1 MVAFF
6 EGRRVHPGVP
16 NIEFGGQGVASR
28 SIKPCMR
35 GRLFFSEEP
44 KGKENACAVCV
55 CALYH
60 RDCESCPRLGGMYTC
75 RWNTTCNTTRNTQ
88 EMLKKLRYSSS
99 VAIWPP
105 GQPSKQFCCSDF
117 EEIGRKE
124 GYLSFFN
131 ISCVLRVVLH
141 VGLHLCC
148 KSCCICVAC
157 RVACVLHVVLHV
169 HPHARVTKTRLF
181 LTCWPRCCC
190 CPCCCCCCAMM
201 PWQWLVQYRVLQ
213 KTHRH
218 QQVRLQH
225 PLHPPIQCWST
236 W

>member
-1 MVAFF
+1 M
-6 EGRRVHPGVP
+6 
-16 NIEFGGQGVASR
+16 
-28 SIKPCMR
+28 
-35 GRLFFSEEP
+35 
-44 KGKENACAVCV
+44 CV

-75 RWNTTCNTTRNTQ
+75 RWNTTCNATRNTQ

-124 GYLSFFN
+124 EYLSFFN

-157 RVACVLHVVLHV
+157 RVAFCVACRVACASPCTGHENKIVLDMLATLLLL
-169 HPHARVTKTRLF
+169 PLLLLLLRNDA
-181 LTCWPRCCC
+181 LTVASTIPGSSKNTSTSTSTIAA
-190 CPCCCCCCAMM
+190 PPA
-201 PWQWLVQYRVLQ
+201 
-213 KTHRH
+213 
-218 QQVRLQH
+218 
-225 PLHPPIQCWST
+225 PPIQC
-236 W
+236 